1 MQIPLHVQRLF
12 RALPLPD
19 KSMAFFVS
27 TRRLLD
33 FLRLMEFGRFRFVSG
48 HEATGINSYCLR
60 LLDASEFRFLPLLVK
75 GAYVFH
81 MSNQECYVLRNL
93 TPIFTK

>member
-48 HEATGINSYCLR
+48 HEATGINSTPGLMLKLNCKQTY
-60 LLDASEFRFLPLLVK
+60 LPSVPAHCSLN
-75 GAYVFH
+75 GA
-81 MSNQECYVLRNL
+81 
-93 TPIFTK
+93 